1 MLRILVASQ
10 PVKTGWLGSTV
21 FSTVTHG
28 ALIALAVA
36 ATRIT
41 GTSVQER
48 RASQPV
54 ERVNYIQPLRFL
66 DALRPRAAA
75 PAAQSEAKPAVK
87 KAEAAL
93 MPSIDLA
100 AVQQIVDAAAKVPDL
115 STAADL
121 TAVTDAWLAQPDG
134 MEPPSTSLASLLAK
148 KTGFVAPANGIYTA
162 DLVDR
167 SVEPKRGNPKPRY
180 PSQLADLGIEGTF
193 VVRFVVDSTGIVPED
208 KIEFP
213 ATMHRLFMSAV
224 RVALLK
230 SRYTPAMAGGHVV
243 PQEVIQEFRFQVN
256 RR

>member
-1 MLRILVASQ
+1 MLRVLVASQ
-10 PVKTGWLGSTV
+10 PVKTGWLGSTA
-21 FSTVTHG
+21 FSAVTHG

-36 ATRIT
+36 ATRVT
-41 GTSVQER
+41 GTSVQEN

-54 ERVNYIQPLRFL
+54 ERVSYIEPLRL
-66 DALRPRAAA
+66 IDVLRPKAAA
-75 PAAQSEAKPAVK
+75 SAARPAAKPAAK
-87 KAEAAL
+87 KVEPTQ
-93 MPSIDLA
+93 MPSIDPA
-100 AVQQIVDAAAKVPDL
+100 SVQQLVEAATKVPDL
-115 STAADL
+115 STATDL

-134 MEPPSTSLASLLAK
+134 MEAPSAPLASLVSK
-148 KTGFVAPANGIYTA
+148 KTAFVAPANGIYTA

-180 PSQLADLGIEGTF
+180 PSQLADMGIEGTF

-230 SRYTPAMAGGHVV
+230 SHYTPAMAGGHVV
-243 PQEVIQEFRFQVN
+243 PQEVIQEFRFQMN